1 MDKEYPSVCIVGR
14 PNVGK
19 SSLFNWFAGERKAV
33 VLEESGTT
41 RDRVEAVI
49 ELFRRK
55 VTVSDTGG
63 YLQEDTDKMSVM
75 VKQQIRN
82 AIKEADVLIMVTD
95 AQAGVVP
102 ADIEIA
108 AIIRKADKPV
118 ILAVNKADNRALDAD
133 SVDFFQLGLGDPLPV
148 SCLHRRGMET
158 LKEAVRKVMPDEFV
172 RSDNNDKSSIKIA
185 VVGRPN
191 VGKSSY
197 INYIL
202 KRDRVIVS
210 DMPGTTRDSVDIFFN
225 DGKNDYTLIDTA
237 GIRHSRKIFR
247 AVDVFSIMRSK
258 GSIKRADVVIFL
270 LDSVDGATHDDL
282 AILRYIM
289 ENGKACIVIINKW
302 DLARGVEDVDQ
313 EGYHESLIAA
323 SPVFRV
329 FPVFFVSSVSGR
341 NVMKSFAS
349 VKQLNDA
356 LDREFQTSS
365 LNKIFEKN
373 DPSKVPVP
381 RSDKRPNFM
390 YITQTGKRPVEFTF
404 FVNSAGAVTPGHLS
418 YIENVLRKNVELE
431 GIPISIK
438 IRAAKEKK
446 ERK

>member
-1 MDKEYPSVCIVGR
+1 
-14 PNVGK
+14 
-19 SSLFNWFAGERKAV
+19 
-33 VLEESGTT
+33 
-41 RDRVEAVI
+41 
-49 ELFRRK
+49 
-55 VTVSDTGG
+55 
-63 YLQEDTDKMSVM
+63 
-75 VKQQIRN
+75 
-82 AIKEADVLIMVTD
+82 
-95 AQAGVVP
+95 
-102 ADIEIA
+102 
-108 AIIRKADKPV
+108 
-118 ILAVNKADNRALDAD
+118 
-133 SVDFFQLGLGDPLPV
+133 
-148 SCLHRRGMET
+148 MET
-158 LKEAVRKVMPDEFV
+158 LKEAVRKVMPADFV
-172 RSDNNDKSSIKIA
+172 RSDNTKKSSIKIA

-202 KRDRVIVS
+202 DRDRVIVS
-210 DMPGTTRDSVDIFFN
+210 DIPGTTRDSVDIFFN

-258 GSIKRADVVIFL
+258 ESIKRADVMIFL
-270 LDSVDGATHDDL
+270 LDAVDGATHDDL

-302 DLARGVEDVDQ
+302 DLARGIEDVDQ
-313 EGYHESLIAA
+313 KGYIESLIAA

-341 NVMKSFAS
+341 NVMKSFSA

-356 LDREFQTSS
+356 LDTEFQTSS
-365 LNKIFEKN
+365 LNNIFEKN

-390 YITQTGKRPVEFTF
+390 YITQTGKRPIEFTF
-404 FVNSAGAVTPGHLS
+404 FVNNAGAVTPGHLS
-418 YIENVLRKNVELE
+418 YIENVLRKNIELE
-431 GIPISIK
+431 GISIHIK
-438 IRAAKEKK
+438 IRAAKERK